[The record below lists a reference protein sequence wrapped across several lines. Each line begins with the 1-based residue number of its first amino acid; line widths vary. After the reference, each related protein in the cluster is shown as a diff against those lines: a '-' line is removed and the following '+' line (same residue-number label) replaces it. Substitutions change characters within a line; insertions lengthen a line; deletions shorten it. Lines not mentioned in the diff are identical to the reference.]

1 MLENQVTCL
10 KAKIPGCN
18 ATGDFGFGAGIFNGV
33 RLFQQGQKSDLE
45 SLDRVASEEIGP
57 RTGLGHACAL
67 FGNAFAEIEVI
78 PMVVNDGVF
87 IGDQRKP
94 LEQTFGNSDDRR
106 LVGIGHRVALE
117 VKVADML
124 DANAIAVGA
133 LDARR
138 NVVYA
143 AAHHDRAVGE
153 GREILRDLRE
163 ATFQMEALHVLA
175 KGEMIAALE
184 LLVARH
190 PCVMLLYELDLPRRP
205 LMAQPLVKL
214 RKVHE
219 NEFSNCFHRRF

>member
-1 MLENQVTCL
+1 MQENQVSCRIV
-10 KAKIPGCN
+10 KIPGCN

-78 PMVVNDGVF
+78 PMVIDHRIF
-87 IGDQRKP
+87 IGHEGKP

-124 DANAIAVGA
+124 DADAIAVGA
-133 LDARR
+133 LDASG
-138 NVVYA
+138 NVVHA
-143 AAHHDRAVGE
+143 AADHDRAVGE
-153 GREILRDLRE
+153 GREVLRDLRE

-175 KGEMIAALE
+175 KG
-184 LLVARH
+184 
-190 PCVMLLYELDLPRRP
+190 P
-205 LMAQPLVKL
+205 
-214 RKVHE
+214 
-219 NEFSNCFHRRF
+219 